1 MAHELF
7 NRYLWLV
14 DSIRRYG
21 RISRKELNRLWR
33 LSSMSDGADMPRRT
47 FHNYRLG
54 AQDLFGIEI
63 KCDPSTYEYYIEGD
77 IEKGGVSDWLLNTAL
92 THEVLSGAT
101 DISGRILVEDVPSA
115 REYLAPAIESIRE
128 NRRIRISYHPY
139 YRSRPSEDIVIEPY
153 FLKLFKQR
161 WYLVGR
167 NVKENKVK
175 TYALDRIVSLLK
187 TPDTFDSEIAVDPA
201 EYFRDAFGIVAGM
214 GRPYTISIRTDPRRA
229 KYLRALPLHSSQQ
242 EFIHDEYSIF
252 NYRLCITDDFVTE
265 LLSYG
270 SSIEVLA
277 PKELRLR
284 MAEEFRK
291 ALSRYEEAPKG

>member
-14 DSIRRYG
+14 DTIRRYG

-77 IEKGGVSDWLLNTAL
+77 IEKGGVSDWLLNTAM
-92 THEVLSGAT
+92 THEVLSNAT

-115 REYLAPAIESIRE
+115 REYLAPAIETIRE
-128 NRRIRISYHPY
+128 NRRIRIDYHPY
-139 YRSRPSEDIVIEPY
+139 YRSRPSEGIVIEPY

-161 WYLVGR
+161 WYLVGL
-167 NVKENKVK
+167 NIKENRIK
-175 TYALDRIVSLLK
+175 TYALDRIVSLFK
-187 TPDTFDSEIAVDPA
+187 TPDTFFPDATVDPV
-201 EYFRDAFGIVAGM
+201 EYFRDAFGIVAGI
-214 GRPYTISIRTDPRRA
+214 GSPHTISIRTDLWRA
-229 KYLRALPLHSSQQ
+229 KYLRALPLHSSQE

-252 NYRLCITDDFVTE
+252 NYRLCITDDFVAE

-284 MAEEFRK
+284 MADEFRK